1 MMFYFNISSDRERET
16 DAEGMDLPS
25 LDHARREA
33 RRAAREM
40 VAEMVLHN
48 EPIDGLSFEIA
59 DEKGSVLDV
68 IRFRDVIRID

>member
-1 MMFYFNISSDRERET
+1 MFYFNISSDREREA
-16 DAEGMDLPS
+16 DVEGMDLPS

-48 EPIDGLSFEIA
+48 EPIDGLSFQIA
-59 DEKGSVLDV
+59 DEAGSVLDI

>member
-25 LDHARREA
+25 LDHARCEA

-48 EPIDGLSFEIA
+48 QPIDGL
-59 DEKGSVLDV
+59 
-68 IRFRDVIRID
+68 